1 MMCVMTSA
9 SGGMVERRNR
19 GSLMRI
25 YIISPYPTVRAGLTA
40 LAREQ
45 TGWVVAGA
53 SGPAALSGA
62 AGAVGA
68 APGEAAASGSAASAE
83 PTEGLDIALIDLESG
98 FDAETVTGWLELLRP
113 RSGVVALG
121 ATDASGAGRGAQ
133 GRALR
138 QTVEL
143 ARLVMVD
150 GLSFGALPRDAG
162 TEEIVAAVMAVAS
175 GLTALDRSLALE
187 ALAGLARGRLE
198 AEPVSEQDE
207 PLTAREREVLQLLA
221 QGIPNKQIAQ
231 RLSISEHTVKFHVSA
246 IMTKLGAASRTEAV
260 TTAAR
265 RGLLLL

>member
-1 MMCVMTSA
+1 MYDDELQRAAAWPSA
-9 SGGMVERRNR
+9 EIKAS
-19 GSLMRI
+19 SMRI

-45 TGWVVAGA
+45 PGWVVAGA
-53 SGPAALSGA
+53 SGPAALSGDK
-62 AGAVGA
+62 GA
-68 APGEAAASGSAASAE
+68 PSGEAAAAGAAASAE
-83 PTEGLDIALIDLESG
+83 PTEGLDIALIDLEAS
-98 FDAETVTGWLELLRP
+98 FDAETVAGWLELLRP

-133 GRALR
+133 GRAMR

-143 ARLVMVD
+143 ARLVMGD
-150 GLSFGALPRDAG
+150 GLGFGALPRDAG
-162 TEEIVAAVMAVAS
+162 TEEIVAAIMAVAS

-198 AEPVSEQDE
+198 AEPVSEHDE

>member
-1 MMCVMTSA
+1 
-9 SGGMVERRNR
+9 
-19 GSLMRI
+19 MRI

-45 TGWVVAGA
+45 SGWVVAGA
-53 SGPAALSGA
+53 SSPAALTADASG
-62 AGAVGA
+62 
-68 APGEAAASGSAASAE
+68 GEAAAES
-83 PTEGLDIALIDLESG
+83 TEGLDIALIDLESG
-98 FDAETVTGWLELLRP
+98 FDAESVVAWLERLRP

-121 ATDASGAGRGAQ
+121 ATESLKGRGAQ
-133 GRALR
+133 SPALR
-138 QTVEL
+138 QTMEL
-143 ARLVMVD
+143 ARLVTAD
-150 GLSFGALPRDAG
+150 ELGFAALPRDAATG
-162 TEEIVAAVMAVAS
+162 EIVAAIIAAAS
-175 GLTALDRSLALE
+175 GLTALDRTLALE
-187 ALAGLARGRLE
+187 AFAGLARGRLG
-198 AEPVSEQDE
+198 AEPVSDQDE

>member
-1 MMCVMTSA
+1 
-9 SGGMVERRNR
+9 
-19 GSLMRI
+19 MRI
-25 YIISPYPTVRAGLTA
+25 YILSPYPTVRAGLTA

-45 TGWVVAGA
+45 PGWVVVGA
-53 SGPAALSGA
+53 SSPTALIPAASAAPA
-62 AGAVGA
+62 AGAQ
-68 APGEAAASGSAASAE
+68 ASAGSAE
-83 PTEGLDIALIDLESG
+83 PTEGLDIALVDLESG
-98 FDAETVTGWLELLRP
+98 FEAEAVAGWLERLRP
-113 RSGVVALG
+113 RSGLVALG
-121 ATDASGAGRGAQ
+121 ATEAAGSGRGAQ

-143 ARLVMVD
+143 ARLVTAD
-150 GLSFGALPRDAG
+150 GLGFGALPRDAG
-162 TEEIVAAVMAVAS
+162 TEEIVAAIMAVAS
-175 GLTALDRSLALE
+175 GLTALDRTLALE
-187 ALAGLARGRLE
+187 ALSGMARGRVD
-198 AEPVSEQDE
+198 AEPVSDHEE

>member
-1 MMCVMTSA
+1 
-9 SGGMVERRNR
+9 
-19 GSLMRI
+19 MRV

-45 TGWVVAGA
+45 PGWVVAGA
-53 SGPAALSGA
+53 SAPAALGATQGAAGGLARESAGSGA
-62 AGAVGA
+62 AEQV
-68 APGEAAASGSAASAE
+68 EA
-83 PTEGLDIALIDLESG
+83 LDIALVELEPG
-98 FDAETVTGWLELLRP
+98 FESETVAGWLETLHP
-113 RSGVVALG
+113 RSGLVALG
-121 ATDASGAGRGAQ
+121 AADVASGRGAP
-133 GRALR
+133 GRTPR

-143 ARLVMVD
+143 ARLVLAD
-150 GLSFGALPRDAG
+150 GLGFGALPRDAG
-162 TEEIVAAVMAVAS
+162 AEEIVAAVTAVAS
-175 GLTALDRSLALE
+175 GLSALDRRLALE
-187 ALAGLARGRLE
+187 ALSGLARGRLE
-198 AEPVSEQDE
+198 AAEPVSGVEE

>member
-1 MMCVMTSA
+1 
-9 SGGMVERRNR
+9 
-19 GSLMRI
+19 MRI
-25 YIISPYPTVRAGLTA
+25 YILSPYPTVRAGLTA

-45 TGWVVAGA
+45 PGWVVVGA
-53 SGPAALSGA
+53 SSPTALTPAAPSA
-62 AGAVGA
+62 PATDTQASAG
-68 APGEAAASGSAASAE
+68 SAE

-98 FDAETVTGWLELLRP
+98 FDAESVAGWLERLRP
-113 RSGVVALG
+113 RSGLVALG
-121 ATDASGAGRGAQ
+121 VTEAAGSGRGGQ

-143 ARLVMVD
+143 ARLVTAD
-150 GLSFGALPRDAG
+150 GLGFGALPRDAG
-162 TEEIVAAVMAVAS
+162 TEEIVAAIMAVAS
-175 GLTALDRSLALE
+175 GLTALDRTLALE
-187 ALAGLARGRLE
+187 ALTGLARGRVD
-198 AEPVSEQDE
+198 AEPVSDHDE

-231 RLSISEHTVKFHVSA
+231 RLGISEHTVKFHVSA

>member
-1 MMCVMTSA
+1 
-9 SGGMVERRNR
+9 
-19 GSLMRI
+19 MRI

-45 TGWVVAGA
+45 PGWVVAGA
-53 SGPAALSGA
+53 SSPAALAGALGVVSGGSGA
-62 AGAVGA
+62 
-68 APGEAAASGSAASAE
+68 SGGVAASAE
-83 PTEGLDIALIDLESG
+83 PAEGLDVALIDLEAS
-98 FDAETVTGWLELLRP
+98 FEAETVADWLELLRP

-121 ATDASGAGRGAQ
+121 AAEAPGDGRGACEQ
-133 GRALR
+133 ALR
-138 QTVEL
+138 QTLNL
-143 ARLVMVD
+143 ARLVTAD
-150 GLSFGALPRDAG
+150 GLGFGALPRDAG
-162 TEEIVAAVMAVAS
+162 TEEIIAAIIAAS
-175 GLTALDRSLALE
+175 NGLTTLDRSLAQE
-187 ALAGLARGRLE
+187 ALSGLERRR
-198 AEPVSEQDE
+198 AEPVSEQSE